1 MTFRI
6 TAIDHVQLAMPVGAE
21 QRAVDFY
28 AGILGLV
35 LEPKPTSLGLRGG
48 CWFRSGNVEIHLGVE
63 DPFTPAKKAH
73 PALRVAGY
81 SELIAALEAAG
92 YPVRVND
99 EIPGVL
105 RCHVDDPFGN
115 RIELIAQP

>member
-1 MTFRI
+1 MTFWI

-28 AGILGLV
+28 SGILGLV
-35 LEPKPTSLGLRGG
+35 LEPKPTLLALRGG

-63 DPFTPAKKAH
+63 EPFTPAKKAH

-81 SELIAALEAAG
+81 RELVATLEAAG